1 MRTKRRASSGT
12 IWVIAGALLLAG
24 CGASGTPVGD
34 SSTPAGGASSST
46 PSAASQQAG
55 SGFTAA
61 GLCALVSQAQVSAAV
76 GNAVG
81 AGVPSGVN
89 APSCTWQ
96 DSTGTGASATIA
108 ASGPETVGQIPYG
121 LQNMP
126 SPHVTAVNG
135 VGDAAFFASAATGA
149 TAELDIRKGGRA
161 ITITVGS
168 IDPNYTQAQQEAAE
182 LAIGTAA
189 ARNM

>member
-1 MRTKRRASSGT
+1 MRMKRRPPGRT
-12 IWVIAGALLLAG
+12 LGVIAGALLLAG
-24 CGASGTPVGD
+24 CSASGTPAS
-34 SSTPAGGASSST
+34 SSTPVGGTSSPT

-55 SGFTAA
+55 SGFAA
-61 GLCALVSQAQVSAAV
+61 ADLCALVSQAQMSAAV
-76 GNAVG
+76 GDAVG
-81 AGVPSGVN
+81 GGVPSGVN

-96 DSTGTGASATIA
+96 DSTGNGASATIA
-108 ASGPETVGQIPYG
+108 ASGPDTVGQIPFG

-135 VGDAAFFASAATGA
+135 VGDAAFFASAGTGT
-149 TAELDIRKGGRA
+149 TAELDIRKAGRA

-168 IDPNYTQAQQEAAE
+168 VDPNYTQAQQEAAE

-189 ARNM
+189 ATHM

>member
-1 MRTKRRASSGT
+1 MRRFLVATFQTGT
-12 IWVIAGALLLAG
+12 GF
-24 CGASGTPVGD
+24 
-34 SSTPAGGASSST
+34 
-46 PSAASQQAG
+46 AAAE
-55 SGFTAA
+55 
-61 GLCALVSQAQVSAAV
+61 LCALVSQEQVSAAV

-89 APSCTWQ
+89 APSCSWQ
-96 DSTGTGASATIA
+96 DGTGTGASATIA
-108 ASGPETVGQIPYG
+108 AGDPGAVGQIPYG

-135 VGDAAFFASAATGA
+135 VGDAAYFASAASGT
-149 TAELDIRKGGRA
+149 TAELDIRKGARA

-168 IDPNYTQAQQEAAE
+168 VDPDYTQAQQEAAE

-189 ARNM
+189 ALNM

>member
-34 SSTPAGGASSST
+34 SSTPAGGASAAT
-46 PSAASQQAG
+46 PPAASQQAG

-96 DSTGTGASATIA
+96 DSTGTGAGATIA

>member
-1 MRTKRRASSGT
+1 M
-12 IWVIAGALLLAG
+12 
-24 CGASGTPVGD
+24 
-34 SSTPAGGASSST
+34 
-46 PSAASQQAG
+46 
-55 SGFTAA
+55 
-61 GLCALVSQAQVSAAV
+61 

-96 DSTGTGASATIA
+96 DSTGTGARATIA
-108 ASGPETVGQIPYG
+108 ASGPDTVGQIPYG